1 VEQLMTGLMQA
12 LIFGCLIGGV
22 YALMATGVSLTF
34 GVMKIVNMAQGAFL
48 ILSAYLCYTLWL
60 HLGLDPI
67 LGAFLVTVPMA
78 VLGFVLYKLVIERVQ
93 RIDHGLTI
101 VATFA
106 LAILAEAF
114 ISFVWGPNPKT
125 TTPRYFN
132 QSFHV
137 GSLVVPRA
145 QLYAALL
152 AVGVT
157 IALYA
162 VVKRT
167 WLGHAITAASENP
180 EGARLIG
187 VEPIRVGAWIFAI
200 ASASTAFGGAALSF
214 LYQFTPDSQDAWIGL
229 TLSVVILGGLGSV
242 PGAFAAGLLLGITEA
257 LTSTYISVR
266 WAAAVP
272 TMMILIVL
280 TVRPQG
286 LFTRMARQDV
296 GT

>member
-1 VEQLMTGLMQA
+1 MTELLQA
-12 LIFGCLIGGV
+12 LIFGSLIGGV
-22 YALMATGVSLTF
+22 YSLMATGLTLTF

-48 ILSAYLCYTLWL
+48 ILSAYLCQGLWQ
-60 HLGLDPI
+60 HLGIDPI
-67 LGAFLVTVPMA
+67 LAAFIVTIPMA
-78 VLGFVLYKLVIERVQ
+78 LLGVALYKLVIERVQ

-106 LAILAEAF
+106 LAIVAEAF
-114 ISFVWGPNPKT
+114 IALAWGPNPKT
-125 TTPRYFN
+125 STPRYFN

-157 IALYA
+157 
-162 VVKRT
+162 VVLQVIIKRT

-187 VEPIRVGAWIFAI
+187 VEPARVGAWIFAI
-200 ASASTAFGGAALSF
+200 ATASTAFGGAALSF
-214 LYQFTPDSQDAWIGL
+214 LYQFTPDAQDVWIGL
-229 TLSVVILGGLGSV
+229 TLSVVILGGLGSI
-242 PGAFAAGLLLGITEA
+242 PGAFAAGLLLGIAEA
-257 LTSTYISVR
+257 LTSTYVSVR
-266 WAAAVP
+266 WATAVP
-272 TMMILIVL
+272 TLLILVVL

-286 LFTRMARQDV
+286 LFTRATRQDV
-296 GT
+296 AA

>member
-1 VEQLMTGLMQA
+1 MTELIQA
-12 LIFGCLIGGV
+12 LIFGALIGGV
-22 YALMATGVSLTF
+22 YALMATGLTLTF
-34 GVMKIVNMAQGAFL
+34 GVMKIVNLTQGAFL
-48 ILSAYLCYTLWL
+48 ILSAYLCHSLWL
-60 HLGLDPI
+60 RLGLDPI
-67 LGAFLVTVPMA
+67 LGAFLVAIPMA
-78 VLGFVLYKLVIERVQ
+78 LLGVVLYKLVIERVQ

-106 LAILAEAF
+106 LAMIAEAF
-114 ISFVWGPNPKT
+114 IALAWGPNPKT
-125 TTPRYFN
+125 STPQYFN
-132 QSFHV
+132 QSIHV
-137 GSLVVPRA
+137 GSLIIPRA

-157 IALYA
+157 VALQ
-162 VVKRT
+162 VMVKRT

-187 VEPIRVGAWIFAI
+187 VEPARVGAWTFAL
-200 ASASTAFGGAALSF
+200 ASATSAFGGAALSF
-214 LYQFTPDSQDAWIGL
+214 LYQFTPDSQDVWIGL

-266 WAAAVP
+266 WATAVP
-272 TMMILIVL
+272 TMMILLVL
-280 TVRPQG
+280 TIRPQG
-286 LFTRMARQDV
+286 LFTRATRQDV